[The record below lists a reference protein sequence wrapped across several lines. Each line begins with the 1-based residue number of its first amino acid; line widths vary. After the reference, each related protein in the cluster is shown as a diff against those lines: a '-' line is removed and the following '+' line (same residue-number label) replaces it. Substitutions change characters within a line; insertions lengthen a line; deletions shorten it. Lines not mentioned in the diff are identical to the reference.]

1 MRLFRSGICNF
12 RIIPP
17 TPMIRTCFYAS
28 SSMVMPHQLQFT
40 SAKQL
45 PHPLPLDTFKASD
58 WTRQSHRQPSRPT
71 VLPTQYSLQHFYLP
85 NPCTNAT
92 NMMNLIKFRPLSK
105 REMENYVLIL
115 HGLPGSTMVKNALE
129 GRSCWF
135 DPWVGISSGVGN
147 GNPFQYS
154 CLENSIDRG
163 ALWATVHRVAKS
175 WNGHNRTTNT
185 FTFRHEIRESAF

>member
-1 MRLFRSGICNF
+1 MPLFRLGICHF

-40 SAKQL
+40 AAKQL

-58 WTRQSHRQPSRPT
+58 WTLQSHRQPSRPT

-92 NMMNLIKFRPLSK
+92 NMMNLIKVRPLSK

-115 HGLPGSTMVKNALE
+115 QCLQYMKGTRE
-129 GRSCWF
+129 G
-135 DPWVGISSGVGN
+135 G
-147 GNPFQYS
+147 
-154 CLENSIDRG
+154 
-163 ALWATVHRVAKS
+163 
-175 WNGHNRTTNT
+175 WNGC
-185 FTFRHEIRESAF
+185 

>member
-1 MRLFRSGICNF
+1 MILSSEPNSHPVEKTVFRSSYTLLHPSRLVAKNRASFVRLKPSLGEINQQILDDFPETIPKAILENQRPNDIMRLFRSGICNF

-40 SAKQL
+40 PAKQL

-115 HGLPGSTMVKNALE
+115 
-129 GRSCWF
+129 
-135 DPWVGISSGVGN
+135 
-147 GNPFQYS
+147 Q
-154 CLENSIDRG
+154 CLQ
-163 ALWATVHRVAKS
+163 
-175 WNGHNRTTNT
+175 
-185 FTFRHEIRESAF
+185 